1 MFEIFEI
8 YPQIPSLKL
17 TNILNILFSLHMVVG
32 KRGLVL
38 SRSTF
43 VGSGRWVA
51 HWLGDN
57 FSNWSNLR
65 ASVIGMLQFNQVF
78 KIKGTVYCIHSA
90 IFNQLKF

>member
-1 MFEIFEI
+1 
-8 YPQIPSLKL
+8 
-17 TNILNILFSLHMVVG
+17 MVVG

-78 KIKGTVYCIHSA
+78 KLKGTVDVIP
-90 IFNQLKF
+90 